1 MAVLFKEF
9 VAQKHYSFH
18 EGFDDWREA
27 IRAACAPLVADG
39 TIQKEYVSYIIEKVE
54 ELGPYIVIA
63 PEICIPHAER
73 GRGVNRTAMCFMKS
87 ETPVRFHED
96 GEHDARIFVVFAA
109 ADDEEHIQNLMELS
123 ERLSDEETVAKLLAA
138 TTPEDLLAIEE

>member
-18 EGFDDWREA
+18 EGFDDWRDA
-27 IRAACAPLVADG
+27 IRAACAPLVMDG

-63 PEICIPHAER
+63 PEMCIPHAER

-96 GEHDARIFVVFAA
+96 GEHDARIFVVLAA
-109 ADDEEHIQNLMELS
+109 ADDEEHIQNLIELS
-123 ERLSDEETVAKLLAA
+123 ERLSDEETVAKLLVA

>member
-96 GEHDARIFVVFAA
+96 GEHDARIFVVLAA
-109 ADDEEHIQNLMELS
+109 ADDEEHIQNLIELS

>member
-1 MAVLFKEF
+1 MFKEF

-87 ETPVRFHED
+87 ETPARFHED
-96 GEHDARIFVVFAA
+96 GEHDARIFVVLAA
-109 ADDEEHIQNLMELS
+109 ADDEEHIQNLIELS

>member
-1 MAVLFKEF
+1 VAVLFKEF

-18 EGFDDWREA
+18 EGFDDWRDA

-96 GEHDARIFVVFAA
+96 GEHDARIFVVLAA

>member
-9 VAQKHYSFH
+9 VTQKHYSFH
-18 EGFDDWREA
+18 EGFDDWRDA

-96 GEHDARIFVVFAA
+96 GEHDARIFVVLAA

>member
-18 EGFDDWREA
+18 EGFDDWRDA

-54 ELGPYIVIA
+54 ELGPCIVIA

-96 GEHDARIFVVFAA
+96 GEHDARIFVVLAA

>member
-18 EGFDDWREA
+18 EGFDDWRDA

-96 GEHDARIFVVFAA
+96 GEHDARIFVVLAA

-123 ERLSDEETVAKLLAA
+123 ELLSDEETVAKLLAA

>member
-18 EGFDDWREA
+18 EGFDDWRDA

-96 GEHDARIFVVFAA
+96 GEHDARIFVVLAP
-109 ADDEEHIQNLMELS
+109 ADDKEHIQNLMEVS

>member
-1 MAVLFKEF
+1 MFKEF
-9 VAQKHYSFH
+9 VTQKHYSFH
-18 EGFDDWREA
+18 EGFDDWRDA

-96 GEHDARIFVVFAA
+96 GEHDARIFVVLAA
-109 ADDEEHIQNLMELS
+109 ADDEDHIQNLMELS

>member
-18 EGFDDWREA
+18 EGFDDWRDA

-96 GEHDARIFVVFAA
+96 GEHDARIFVVLAA
-109 ADDEEHIQNLMELS
+109 ADDEEHIQNLMDLS

>member
-96 GEHDARIFVVFAA
+96 GEHDARSFGVLAA
-109 ADDEEHIQNLMELS
+109 ADDEEHIQNLIELS

>member
-18 EGFDDWREA
+18 EGVDDWRDA
-27 IRAACAPLVADG
+27 IRAACAPLVMDG

-96 GEHDARIFVVFAA
+96 GEHDARIFVVLAA

-123 ERLSDEETVAKLLAA
+123 ELLSDEETVAKLLAA

>member
-18 EGFDDWREA
+18 EGFDDWRDA

-96 GEHDARIFVVFAA
+96 GEHDARIFVVLAA
-109 ADDEEHIQNLMELS
+109 ADDEEHIQNLIELS

-138 TTPEDLLAIEE
+138 TTPEDLLVIEE

>member
-9 VAQKHYSFH
+9 VTQKHYSFH
-18 EGFDDWREA
+18 EGFDDWRDA

-39 TIQKEYVSYIIEKVE
+39 TVQKEYVSYIIEKVE

-96 GEHDARIFVVFAA
+96 GEHDARIFVVLAA

>member
-96 GEHDARIFVVFAA
+96 GEHDARIFVVLAA

-123 ERLSDEETVAKLLAA
+123 ERLSDEETIAKLLAA

>member
-1 MAVLFKEF
+1 MFKEF
-9 VAQKHYSFH
+9 VTQKHYSFH

-96 GEHDARIFVVFAA
+96 GEHDARIFVVLAA

>member
-1 MAVLFKEF
+1 MFKEF

-18 EGFDDWREA
+18 EGFDDWRDA

-96 GEHDARIFVVFAA
+96 GEHDARIFVVLAA

-123 ERLSDEETVAKLLAA
+123 DRLSDEETVAKLLAA

>member
-18 EGFDDWREA
+18 EGFDDWRDA

-96 GEHDARIFVVFAA
+96 GEHDARICVVLAA

-123 ERLSDEETVAKLLAA
+123 ERLSDEETVAKLLAE
-138 TTPEDLLAIEE
+138 TTPADLLVIEE

>member
-96 GEHDARIFVVFAA
+96 GEHDARIFVVLAA

-123 ERLSDEETVAKLLAA
+123 ELLSDEETVAKLLAA

>member
-1 MAVLFKEF
+1 MFKEF

-18 EGFDDWREA
+18 EGFDDWRDE

-96 GEHDARIFVVFAA
+96 GEHDARIFVVLAA

>member
-18 EGFDDWREA
+18 DGFDDWREA

-96 GEHDARIFVVFAA
+96 GEHDARIFVVLAA
-109 ADDEEHIQNLMELS
+109 ADDEEHIQNLIELS

>member
-18 EGFDDWREA
+18 EGFDDWRDA

-96 GEHDARIFVVFAA
+96 GEHDARIFVVLAA

>member
-9 VAQKHYSFH
+9 VTQRHYSFH
-18 EGFDDWREA
+18 EGFDDWRDA

-96 GEHDARIFVVFAA
+96 GEHDARIFVVLAA

-138 TTPEDLLAIEE
+138 TTPEDLLVIEE

>member
-1 MAVLFKEF
+1 MFKEF
-9 VAQKHYSFH
+9 VTQRHYSFH

-96 GEHDARIFVVFAA
+96 GEHDARIFVVLAA

>member
-1 MAVLFKEF
+1 MFKEF

-18 EGFDDWREA
+18 EGFDDWRDA

-96 GEHDARIFVVFAA
+96 GEHDARIFVVLAA
-109 ADDEEHIQNLMELS
+109 ADDEEHIQNLIELS

>member
-1 MAVLFKEF
+1 MFKEF

-18 EGFDDWREA
+18 EGFDDWRDA

-39 TIQKEYVSYIIEKVE
+39 TIQKEYVSYISEKVE

-96 GEHDARIFVVFAA
+96 GEHDARIFVVLAA

-138 TTPEDLLAIEE
+138 TTPEDLLVIEE

>member
-1 MAVLFKEF
+1 MFKEF

-18 EGFDDWREA
+18 EGFDDWRDA

-96 GEHDARIFVVFAA
+96 GEHDARIFVVLAA
-109 ADDEEHIQNLMELS
+109 ADDEEHIQNLMEVS

>member
-9 VAQKHYSFH
+9 VSQKHYSFH
-18 EGFDDWREA
+18 EGFDDWRDA
-27 IRAACAPLVADG
+27 IRAACAPLVMDG

-96 GEHDARIFVVFAA
+96 GEHDARIFVVLAA

-123 ERLSDEETVAKLLAA
+123 ERLSDEETVAKLLVA

>member
-1 MAVLFKEF
+1 MFKEF

-18 EGFDDWREA
+18 EGFDDWRDA

-96 GEHDARIFVVFAA
+96 GEHDARIFVVLAA

-123 ERLSDEETVAKLLAA
+123 ELLSDEETVAKLLAA

>member
-9 VAQKHYSFH
+9 VTQRHYSFH

-96 GEHDARIFVVFAA
+96 GEHDARIFVVLAA

>member
-96 GEHDARIFVVFAA
+96 GEHDARIFVVLAA
-109 ADDEEHIQNLMELS
+109 ADDEEHIQNLIELS

-138 TTPEDLLAIEE
+138 TTPEDLLVIEE

>member
-87 ETPVRFHED
+87 ETPVRCHED
-96 GEHDARIFVVFAA
+96 GEHDARIFVVLAA

>member
-1 MAVLFKEF
+1 MFKEF
-9 VAQKHYSFH
+9 VTQKHYSFH
-18 EGFDDWREA
+18 EGFDDWRDA

-96 GEHDARIFVVFAA
+96 GEHDARIFVVLAA

-123 ERLSDEETVAKLLAA
+123 ELLSDEETVAKLLAA

>member
-1 MAVLFKEF
+1 M
-9 VAQKHYSFH
+9 
-18 EGFDDWREA
+18 
-27 IRAACAPLVADG
+27 ADG

-96 GEHDARIFVVFAA
+96 GEHDARIFVVLAA

>member
-1 MAVLFKEF
+1 MFKEF

-39 TIQKEYVSYIIEKVE
+39 TIHKEYVSYIIEKVE

-96 GEHDARIFVVFAA
+96 GEHDARIFVVLAA

>member
-1 MAVLFKEF
+1 VAVLFKEF

-18 EGFDDWREA
+18 EGFDDWRDA

-96 GEHDARIFVVFAA
+96 GEHDARIFVVLAA

-138 TTPEDLLAIEE
+138 TTPEDLLVIEE